1 MKRRQVLAAAAAG
14 LAASQLPAL
23 PSRAEVSRKSKEGDV
38 SAAAISDA
46 LVYDIFFRQVNTY
59 GVQLVDWEGYLANP
73 YIELTVR
80 PPGPDVAFPL
90 TIDLKAEGTSRLMM
104 DLPSELTA
112 TGATKRLTITG
123 PADREVFRLAIHP
136 RRGPGPDERYQLI
149 MKTTDATGA
158 SSTLVM
164 PIRVQV
170 DQKTPAEPSIPIEF
184 DYRYDTITG
193 YFADPAFRA
202 AAEAAVK
209 DWFYFFDV
217 PAFDTVPVGA
227 EVSHLPGNDWQNEIE
242 TSNNKAYNGMWVFF
256 RGIQTPYS
264 TGYPANNGS
273 FHTVDGAATPYHR
286 STSMIFEYNEDTME
300 LFTSLADEDWYR
312 TDLGRYI
319 DVHGLVMHEYGH
331 AVAFHSWWN
340 GMRSYVE
347 ARGSGYESVI
357 EYQGYPVPLDGSYH
371 IPGDYP
377 YWDRLS
383 GQNGGWIHLFPTRRW
398 MLTKL
403 TLLVAEAAGWKLNR
417 NLTPFLE
424 PSIVTTSVRNARAGR
439 AYSQP
444 LQAKGGVPFYDWRV
458 TAGALPAGLT
468 LDRFTGTIAGTVT
481 ASRGTYPFT
490 VELRDYDRLS
500 TPVLKEF
507 TMRVS

>member
-1 MKRRQVLAAAAAG
+1 MKRRGLLAAAAAG

-23 PSRAEVSRKSKEGDV
+23 PSGAEVSGGGTV
-38 SAAAISDA
+38 AAAPISDA
-46 LVYDIFFRQVNTY
+46 LVYDIFFRQVNSH

-80 PPGPDVAFPL
+80 PPGPDVQFPL
-90 TIDLKAEGTSRLMM
+90 TIELFAEGTSRLMM
-104 DLPSELTA
+104 DLPSSLSA
-112 TGATKRLTITG
+112 TGARKRLVLTG
-123 PADREVFRLAIHP
+123 PADREIFRLAIHP
-136 RRGPGPDERYQLI
+136 RRGPGPDERYRLV
-149 MKTTDATGA
+149 MTTTDASGA

-170 DQKTPAEPSIPIEF
+170 DQKTAAEPPIPITF

-193 YFADPAFRA
+193 YFSSPEFRA

-209 DWFYFFDV
+209 DWFYFFDLS
-217 PAFDTVPVGA
+217 PFDTVPAGA
-227 EVSHLPGNDWQNEIE
+227 EVSHLPGNDWQNEIQ
-242 TSNNKAYNGMWVFF
+242 TSNNQAYNGMWVFF

-273 FHTVDGAATPYHR
+273 FHTVGGTPTPYHR

-300 LFTSLADEDWYR
+300 LFTSLDDEDWWR

-331 AVAFHSWWN
+331 AVAYHSWWD
-340 GMRSYVE
+340 GMASYVA
-347 ARGSGYESVI
+347 ARGEGYSEVI
-357 EYQGYPVPLDGSYH
+357 SYQGYPVPLDGSYH

-424 PSIVTTSVRNARAGR
+424 PSIVTSSARNGRTGR
-439 AYSQP
+439 AYSQA
-444 LQAKGGVPFYDWRV
+444 LQAKGGVPFYDWQV
-458 TAGALPAGLT
+458 VDGALPAGLA
-468 LDRFTGTIAGTVT
+468 LDRFTGLISGTPSAAGTST
-481 ASRGTYPFT
+481 FT
-490 VELRDYDRLS
+490 VQLRDYDKLS
-500 TPVLKEF
+500 TPVEKEF
-507 TMRVS
+507 AIRVT